1 MADKKSRQGLT
12 VVITGASSGFG
23 KGMAK
28 RLAAEGANVVL
39 AARRTELIE
48 QLAEELGQNA
58 VAVTTDI
65 SIEGDMERL
74 MDTALADF
82 GKVDVWINNAGL
94 GIIGSFTEI
103 PLADQMRLVQV
114 NLMGTMYGSRFALKQ
129 FKQQSYGTLINL
141 SSFVTS
147 VPLPFGAAYTAT
159 KYGISGLSKGLY
171 QEMRLDDWKD
181 IQVCV
186 VHPWVTDTPWTE
198 HAGNYSGHAIEIG
211 PADDPEEVIEEILG
225 LIDNPQESL
234 EIGFKVKGTA
244 IIHKLMPDTVEKLD
258 GHFLDRMLKS
268 SPPAEPTPGSLFEPR
283 MEGTGVSGKM
293 RERFRNK

>member
-1 MADKKSRQGLT
+1 MSEKTSQDGLT

-23 KGMAK
+23 EGIARK
-28 RLAAEGANVVL
+28 LAAAGANVVL

-48 QLAEELGQNA
+48 ELAEELGPNA

-82 GKVDVWINNAGL
+82 GKVDIWINNAGL

-103 PLADQMRLVQV
+103 PLADQMRLIQV
-114 NLMGTMYGSRFALKQ
+114 NLMGTMYGSRFALQQ
-129 FKQQSYGTLINL
+129 FKRQNYGTLINL

-147 VPLPFGAAYTAT
+147 VPLPFGAVYTAT
-159 KYGISGLSKGLY
+159 KYGISGLSKSLY
-171 QEMRLDDWKD
+171 QEMRLEERDD
-181 IQVCV
+181 IHVCA

-211 PADDPEEVIEEILG
+211 PADDPEEVIEKILE
-225 LIDNPQESL
+225 LIDDPKESL

-244 IIHKLMPDTVEKLD
+244 IVHKLMPDTVEKLD
-258 GHFLDRMLKS
+258 GIFLAKMLES
-268 SPPAEPTPGSLFEPR
+268 SPPAENTSGSLFEPR
-283 MEGTGVSGKM
+283 MEGTGVSGNM